1 MSYNYQHRFTFYNV
15 ANLKSVSTDWFDRD
29 EATVDLAFELEDPDF
44 EDWLQDRV
52 GLTADQILDNVQYRL
67 ETRVPRYDDIELS
80 EAAE

>member
-67 ETRVPRYDDIELS
+67 ETRVPRYDDIEQV
-80 EAAE
+80 EAEQ

>member
-67 ETRVPRYDDIELS
+67 ETRVPRYDDIEQV
-80 EAAE
+80 EVTE

>member
-15 ANLKSVSTDWFDRD
+15 ANLKSVSTGWFDRN

-67 ETRVPRYDDIELS
+67 ETRVPRYDDIEQL

>member
-67 ETRVPRYDDIELS
+67 ETRVPRYDDIEQV
-80 EAAE
+80 EVAE